1 MRFAYHRIDSPLG
14 TILAVTSEGALH
26 ALDFHDHIDRLR
38 RLLQTHYGAVELI
51 EAHDGLGLRA
61 RLARY
66 FDRDFD
72 AFVGLPLQTNGTAFQ
87 KAVWTRLLAIA
98 PGTTATYGEIA
109 RELADVSA
117 SRAVGLANG
126 SNPIAIVVPCHRVIG
141 ANGKLTGYGGG
152 LHRKEWLL
160 RHEGVLL

>member
-1 MRFAYHRIDSPLG
+1 MTFAYQRTDSPVG
-14 TILAVTSEGALH
+14 TILAVTSDDGLH
-26 ALDFHDHIDRLR
+26 ALDFHDYVGRME
-38 RLLQTHYGAVELI
+38 RLLHEQYGAVTLAET
-51 EAHDGLGLRA
+51 HDAWDLRA
-61 RLARY
+61 RLDRY
-66 FDRDFD
+66 FARDFD
-72 AFVGLPLQTNGTAFQ
+72 AFSGLPLRTNGTPFQ
-87 KAVWTRLLAIA
+87 QAVWKRLLAIP
-98 PGTTATYGEIA
+98 PGTTTTYGAIA
-109 RELADVSA
+109 RELAGVSA

>member
-14 TILAVTSEGALH
+14 TILAVTGNAALH
-26 ALDFHDHIDRLR
+26 ALDFHDHLDRMHK
-38 RLLQTHYGAVELI
+38 LLQAHYGAVELI

-72 AFVGLPLQTNGTAFQ
+72 AFAGLPLHTNGTPFQ
-87 KAVWTRLLAIA
+87 KAVWTRLLAIP

>member
-1 MRFAYHRIDSPLG
+1 MRFSYHRIDSPVG
-14 TILAVTSEGALH
+14 TILAVTSDAGLH
-26 ALDFHDHIDRLR
+26 ALDFHDHIGRME
-38 RLLQTHYGAVELI
+38 RLLREHYGTVELQ
-51 EAHDGLGLRA
+51 ETPDAWELRA
-61 RLARY
+61 RLDRY
-66 FDRDFD
+66 FAHDFA
-72 AFVGLPLQTNGTAFQ
+72 AFDGLPQRTNGTPFQ
-87 KAVWTRLLAIA
+87 QAVWSRLLAIP
-98 PGTTATYGEIA
+98 PGTTTTYGAIA

>member
-1 MRFAYHRIDSPLG
+1 MRFAYERIDSPVG
-14 TILAVTSEGALH
+14 AILTVTSDEGLH
-26 ALDFHDHIDRLR
+26 AVDFHDYAGRME
-38 RLLQTHYGAVELI
+38 RLLREQYGEVELH
-51 EAHDGLGLRA
+51 EASGAWEMRA
-61 RLARY
+61 RLERY
-66 FDRDFD
+66 FARDFA
-72 AFVGLPLQTNGTAFQ
+72 AFDGVPLRTNGTPFQ
-87 KAVWTRLLAIA
+87 QAVWQRLLAIP
-98 PGTTATYGEIA
+98 PGTTTTYGAIA